1 MGRPKESLDE
11 KRTRI
16 YEETLEESNKPRFGY
31 FGYAAP
37 LCIGEDTAFKTIR
50 RKPKTDEELPN
61 FGRNAMT
68 NPPKKGSG
76 VDALFSF
83 PEPLCNGD
91 LYMDPGRRLGGRKRN
106 TLGVSYV
113 HPRVKAVD
121 PETQFKPARL

>member
-1 MGRPKESLDE
+1 
-11 KRTRI
+11 
-16 YEETLEESNKPRFGY
+16 FGY

-91 LYMDPGRRLGGRKRN
+91 LYMDPGRRLGGRK
-106 TLGVSYV
+106 
-113 HPRVKAVD
+113 VKAVD
-121 PETQFKPARL
+121 PETQFKPAGSVKVPPSAYEYV